1 MQLWCCLMLV
11 GGEVNIQVDTTVA
24 SNTQVPRLNAFLD
37 SGYVKILI
45 LSAKANGGGS
55 IPNGGNYTPTEKER
69 ETMMPRKR
77 FL

>member
-1 MQLWCCLMLV
+1 MLV
-11 GGEVNIQVDTTVA
+11 CGGANIDTTLA
-24 SNTQVPRLNAFLD
+24 SNTQVPRFSAFRD
-37 SGYVKILI
+37 SGYAKILI
-45 LSAKANGGGS
+45 LSAKANGGS